1 MKFKGGIHPHYR
13 KVTADRP
20 IRELPL
26 LPRYIVPIGQH
37 IGAPGEVIVE
47 RGQEVLRGQA
57 LTKPAGFVSVPVH
70 APTSGKIKKIA
81 DYAHPMGRPQLAI
94 ELIPDG
100 EDRWSDEISPVGDWR
115 ELSPNILRDA
125 IRDAGIVGMGGATF
139 PTHVKLS
146 PPADKPIDLLIL
158 NGAECEPY
166 LTSDHRI
173 MLESAADV
181 NEGIGLMM
189 RVLGV
194 DKAVVGI
201 ENNKVDAR
209 EALAVSRPPG
219 LDITYEL
226 LETKY
231 PQGSEK
237 HLIYALSGREVP
249 AGGLPMDAGI
259 VVQNVGT
266 AAACLEAVRDG
277 HPMTE
282 RVVTVTGGAVA
293 HPDNLLVRVGTPLQ
307 DVIDFCGGLAVD
319 TGKIIYGG
327 PMMGMVQFDLDSPIL
342 KGTSGVLCLKDEEVS
357 QFEGGPCIRC
367 GNCVDACPM
376 FLVPSQMGLLVE
388 RSRWEDLG
396 DHHLSDCIECGSCA
410 YVCPS
415 RRPLVQYFKRGKLE
429 WRAWQEKQQNESEQ
443 NNESA

>member
-1 MKFKGGIHPHYR
+1 MKFKGGIHPQYR
-13 KVTADRP
+13 KVTADRA
-20 IRELPL
+20 IRAMPL
-26 LPRYIVPIGQH
+26 LERYIVPVGQH

-47 RGQEVLRGQA
+47 KGQVVQRGEP

-70 APTSGKIKKIA
+70 APTSGTIKKIA
-81 DYAHPMGRPQLAI
+81 DYPHPLGRPQLAL
-94 ELIPDG
+94 ELVPDG
-100 EDRWSDEISPVGDWR
+100 EDTWYDGIAPVGNWR
-115 ELSPNILRDA
+115 KLNADTLRDG
-125 IRDAGIVGMGGATF
+125 IRNAGIVGMGGATF

-146 PPADKPIDLLIL
+146 PPREKPIDLLIL

-173 MLESAADV
+173 MLESAEDV

-189 RVLGV
+189 QVLGV
-194 DKAVVGI
+194 KRAIVGI
-201 ENNKVDAR
+201 ESNKQDAR
-209 EALAVSRPPG
+209 VALAASRPVD

-237 HLIYALSGREVP
+237 HLIYALTGREVP

-277 HPMTE
+277 RPMTE
-282 RVVTVTGGAVA
+282 RVVTVTGSGVA
-293 HPDNLLVRVGTPLQ
+293 QPENLLVRVGTPLQ
-307 DVIDFCGGLAVD
+307 DVIDFCGGLTPDVA
-319 TGKIIYGG
+319 KIIYGG
-327 PMMGMVQFDLDSPIL
+327 PMMGMVQFELDSPVL
-342 KGTSGVLCLKDEEVS
+342 KGTSGILCLRENEIS
-357 QFEGGPCIRC
+357 QFTNGPCIRC

-376 FLVPSQMGLLVE
+376 YLVPSQLGLLVE
-388 RSRWEDLG
+388 RSRWDELG
-396 DHHLSDCIECGSCA
+396 SFHVSDCIECGSCA

-429 WRAWQEKQQNESEQ
+429 WRDVLKKQETQN
-443 NNESA
+443 A

>member
-1 MKFKGGIHPHYR
+1 MKFKGGIHPKYH
-13 KVTADRP
+13 KETAGRA
-20 IRELPL
+20 IRSMPQMS
-26 LPRYIVPIGQH
+26 RYIVPVGQH

-47 RGQEVLRGQA
+47 RGQEVSRGEP

-81 DYAHPMGRPQLAI
+81 DFPHPVGRPQLAI

-100 EDRWSDEISPVGDWR
+100 EDQWFGDIQPVGNWR
-115 ELSPNILRDA
+115 ELEPDVLRNA

-146 PPADKPIDLLIL
+146 PPQEKPIDLLIL

-173 MLESAADV
+173 MLESAVDV

-189 RVLGV
+189 RILDVK
-194 DKAVVGI
+194 KAVVGI
-201 ENNKVDAR
+201 ESNKEDAR
-209 EALAVSRPPG
+209 VALAASRPPN
-219 LDITYEL
+219 LDISYEL

-237 HLIYALSGREVP
+237 HLIYALTGREVP
-249 AGGLPMDAGI
+249 AGGLPMDVGI

-277 HPMTE
+277 RPMTE
-282 RVVTVTGGAVA
+282 RVVTVTGSGVVQ
-293 HPDNLLVRVGTPLQ
+293 PENLMVRVGTPLQ
-307 DVIDFCGGLAVD
+307 DVIDFCGGLHPEI
-319 TGKIIYGG
+319 GKIIYGG
-327 PMMGMVQFDLDSPIL
+327 PMMGVVQFELDSPVL
-342 KGTSGVLCLKDEEVS
+342 KGTSGILCLQENEIS

-376 FLVPSQMGLLVE
+376 FLVPSQMGLLIE

-396 DHHLSDCIECGSCA
+396 DFRVSDCIECGSCA

-415 RRPLVQYFKRGKLE
+415 RRPLVQFFKRGKLE
-429 WRAWQEKQQNESEQ
+429 LREFEKKQEAQNV
-443 NNESA
+443 

>member
-1 MKFKGGIHPHYR
+1 MMKFKGGIHPHYH
-13 KVTADRP
+13 KVTAERA
-20 IRELPL
+20 IRALPL
-26 LPRYIVPIGQH
+26 LERYIVPVGQH
-37 IGAPGEVIVE
+37 IGAPGEVIVGRGDE
-47 RGQEVLRGQA
+47 VKRGQP

-81 DYAHPMGRPQLAI
+81 DYPHPLGRPQLGL

-100 EDRWSDEISPVGDWR
+100 QDEWWEGITPVGDWR
-115 ELSPNILRDA
+115 TLAADTLRNA

-146 PPADKPIDLLIL
+146 PPAEKPIDLLIL

-166 LTSDHRI
+166 LTADHRI
-173 MLESAADV
+173 MLEYAEDV

-194 DKAVVGI
+194 NKAIVGI
-201 ENNKVDAR
+201 ENNKPDALQ
-209 EALAVSRPPG
+209 ALQAARPAD
-219 LDITYEL
+219 LDISYEL

-237 HLIYALSGREVP
+237 HLIYALTGREVP
-249 AGGLPMDAGI
+249 AGGLPMDAGV

-277 HPMTE
+277 RPMTE
-282 RVVTVTGGAVA
+282 RVATVTGGAVTQ
-293 HPDNLLVRVGTPLQ
+293 PENVLVRVGTPLQ
-307 DVIDFCGGLAVD
+307 DVIDFCGGLTPDV
-319 TGKIIYGG
+319 GKIIYGG
-327 PMMGMVQFDLDSPIL
+327 PMMGMVQFDLDSPVL
-342 KGTSGVLCLKDEEVS
+342 KGTSGILCLRQEEIS
-357 QFEGGPCIRC
+357 QFTGGPCIRC

-388 RSRWEDLG
+388 RSRWDELG
-396 DHHLSDCIECGSCA
+396 DFHVSDCIECGSCA

-415 RRPLVQYFKRGKLE
+415 HRPLVQYFKRGKLE
-429 WRAWQEKQQNESEQ
+429 WREVEKKLKAEQQ
-443 NNESA
+443 AG